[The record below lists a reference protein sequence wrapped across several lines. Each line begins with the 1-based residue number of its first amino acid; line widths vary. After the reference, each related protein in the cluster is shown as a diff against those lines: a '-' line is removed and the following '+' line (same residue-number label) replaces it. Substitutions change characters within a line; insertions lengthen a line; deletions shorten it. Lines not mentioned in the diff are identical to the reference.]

1 MRQNIALYL
10 GNMEVEFSQP
20 PEIYYNY
27 FQDEVTNPTIIKN
40 SFSKTITIEGTK
52 ENNKIF
58 GHYWN
63 LERIQDYGS
72 YNGVYFNATKR
83 TPFSLFVNGNLY
95 ETGYAKLLE
104 VRKLHNGVEYDI
116 ELYGG
121 LGQFFYGLTANEET
135 GNKLKLSDLDYRGTS
150 NSDTEFDFTI
160 NKDLVYDAWFQ
171 STPYANENNLFH
183 YINFVPSYNGYPKDV
198 DSDKVLINTYKS
210 PFFTKADEDGK
221 VVSDNAYDY
230 SYEVYGG
237 SYVIAKLPQKM
248 TEWEICDLRAGL
260 QRPAIRMKEIINACE
275 NYMAKPENG
284 QWTVVKDSRFF
295 NESNPYWENTWLT
308 LPMLGEMNYANE
320 TEEETTGST
329 PTPVVRELSKS
340 QYEITGIDGRYGGLT
355 MSARFSISSNSAFS
369 QYPYLYLSQRVKY
382 GGVFKLNYDSCICIR
397 MKALDAVGNVITVSP
412 WNYLATKRG
421 GDYNW
426 NVRGIGEENTIV
438 KYPGKFVKSG
448 STYNWCNEDGSI
460 ADLFFNLNL
469 QNRSFD
475 RLIMEV
481 SWMCDKDVNKNLIDN
496 GVVYGDDEIWNLI
509 SDNDDKAYS
518 NAKNLQMVQ
527 VAFVSGGISEAH
539 PLTGA
544 KFNKK
549 ILLDTSATPADY
561 FLSYCKLFGL
571 HFRKDTD
578 SNTIYIETRETYY
591 ESATTVDL
599 EEMIDRSK
607 DIKIYP
613 NTFDKKWYDFKLENV
628 DSEYVN
634 DYKNTTT
641 FDYGVKRINTGYD
654 FDKSVKSLLDN
665 NILKGAIEC
674 AEKSKYYSYYGNNTQ
689 IKPWMLDG
697 ISYNLYGVFDSGET
711 TEVKIDAREYN
722 VSGISSIK
730 YYDLLPKVQF
740 HQAENKGVDGSNVLV
755 MFRGYQDTVTPDA
768 KQINYWLTDDIDVM
782 FPLNGNPCWLYTYD
796 EFDENGVKIARKL
809 SSLPSFGRYWLNG
822 KYISD
827 SLDFGQPRQLY
838 CDYITNESSTLYSKY
853 WKTYIED
860 MYDVN
865 TRMLDCYV
873 RLNERP
879 NPNWLKRFYWFD
891 NSLWRINKIE
901 DWSVSSFETTKM
913 QFIKVHNTGDYSSST
928 PTTAGTLTI
937 SASPYN
943 IPSSGGVVTFT
954 VTSSDGSCWV
964 GDDSWNI
971 YFGMTPSGCGN
982 TTFTVTVPPSNKG
995 RTMKLNIIGEN
1006 DQVGNGVELVQDG
1019 VNFYVEEIGSYVSM
1033 NMPYQGG
1040 TTQYR
1045 VVSDNY
1051 WTVSSD
1057 NPYCIPQV
1065 LSGSGD
1071 TILDVVWGTNNNF
1084 NKRSATLTFTDSQ
1097 GNVVTQYKVQDGSYY
1112 INLHYEYSGGTETIN
1127 APSGGTVVSK
1137 PQWITVVDNGDGTYD
1152 ITADYNNGDYRNGTI
1167 IITYPNGKVL
1177 TIIAEQDKA
1186 MAFVVTPTNI
1196 DFGKDGG
1203 VEAVQINNPS
1213 NDVWVVTSKPD
1224 WITVSQTG
1232 GNSDAIIFVEAPYYS
1247 EERRTGTITIRDLTT
1262 SRQYN
1267 ITVYQIG
1274 EQFRKRIIVTPSGVT
1289 VSGDGEQTINVQLEY
1304 IGRGFDSVYADLDN
1318 MGHLIKSVTF
1328 SPFTGET
1335 CNATIVTKGNYT
1347 YQAINFSLLFY
1358 AYTDS
1363 DIYGELIINET
1374 GSTPRLIVNPTSIG
1388 FGPTGG
1394 TATFIVDANDEWDI
1408 E

>member
-52 ENNKIF
+52 QNNNIF

-150 NSDTEFDFTI
+150 NSETEFDFTI
-160 NKDLVYDAWFQ
+160 NKDLVYSSWFVTGPDADERYL
-171 STPYANENNLFH
+171 SH
-183 YINFVPSYNGYPKDV
+183 YINFIPSYNGYPKDV
-198 DSDKVLINTYKS
+198 DSDKVLINSNNS
-210 PFFTKADEDGK
+210 PFFSKADEDGK
-221 VVSDNAYDY
+221 PLPDSAYEYAYSD
-230 SYEVYGG
+230 YGG
-237 SYVIAKLPQKM
+237 SYVLGKLPQKM
-248 TEWEICDLRAGL
+248 TEWEIGDLRAGL

-275 NYMAKPENG
+275 RYMAKPENG
-284 QWTVVKDSRFF
+284 GWTIVKDGRFF
-295 NESNPYWENTWLT
+295 NSNNPYWEKTWLT

-320 TEEETTGST
+320 TEEESSGAT
-329 PTPVVRELSKS
+329 PTPVVTKISNDE
-340 QYEITGIDGRYGGLT
+340 YEITGIDGRYGGLT
-355 MSARFSISSNSAFS
+355 MSARLSISSNSAFS
-369 QYPYLYLSQRVKY
+369 QYSNLFLSQRVKY
-382 GGVFKLNYDSCICIR
+382 AGVFTLNYDSCICMR
-397 MKALDAVGNVITVSP
+397 MRALDAVGNTITASP
-412 WNYLATKRG
+412 WSYLTNRRG
-421 GDYNW
+421 NGYNW
-426 NVRGIGEENTIV
+426 NIMGIGEENTIV
-438 KYPGKFVKSG
+438 QYPGKFIKSG
-448 STYNWCNEDGSI
+448 SKYYWCNEDGSV
-460 ADLFFNLNL
+460 ADIYFNLNL
-469 QNRSFD
+469 QNRGFD
-475 RLIMEV
+475 KLVLEIA
-481 SWMCDKDVNKNLIDN
+481 WMCDKDVSKNLVDN
-496 GVVYGDDEIWNLI
+496 GILYGDSDITNVL
-509 SDNDDKAYS
+509 SDNDDKVYTT
-518 NAKNLQMVQ
+518 AKNLQTVE
-527 VAFVSGGISEAH
+527 VAFISGGVSEAH
-539 PLTGA
+539 PLSGA

-549 ILLDTSATPADY
+549 ALLDTSGTPADY

-607 DIKIYP
+607 DIKIHP

-634 DYKNTTT
+634 DYKNTTS

-654 FDKSVKSLLDN
+654 FDKDVKSLLSN
-665 NILKGAIEC
+665 NILKGAVEC
-674 AEKSKYYSYYGNNTQ
+674 AEKSKYYSYFGNNTQ

-697 ISYNLYGVFDSGET
+697 LSYNLYGVFDSGQT
-711 TEVKIDAREYN
+711 TEITMDAREYT

-755 MFRGYQDTVTPDA
+755 MFRGFENLKTPDN
-768 KQINYWLTDDIDVM
+768 KNIDYWLTDDLDVM
-782 FPLNGNPCWLYTYD
+782 FPLNGNPCWIYTYD
-796 EFDENGVKIARKL
+796 EYDNNGVQIARRIT
-809 SSLPSFGRYWLNG
+809 SLPSFGRYWLNG
-822 KYISD
+822 KYITN

-838 CDYITNESSTLYSKY
+838 CDYITNESSTLYDKY
-853 WKTYIED
+853 WKSYIED

-865 TRMLDCYV
+865 TRILDCYV

-928 PTTAGTLTI
+928 PSTANTLTI
-937 SASPYN
+937 SAY
-943 IPSSGGVVTFT
+943 PSYVAQSGEVVTFT

-971 YFGMTPSGCGN
+971 YFGYTPSGCGS
-982 TTFTVTVPPSNKG
+982 TTFTVTVPSTNQS

-1006 DQVGNGVELVQDG
+1006 NQIGNGCELYQNGPILEVT
-1019 VNFYVEEIGSYVSM
+1019 EIGDYVGR
-1033 NMPYQGG
+1033 NIPYQGG
-1040 TTQYR
+1040 TTRYR
-1045 VVSDNY
+1045 VTSNHPWTVTSDNE
-1051 WTVSSD
+1051 
-1057 NPYCIPQV
+1057 YCVPQTQ
-1065 LSGSGD
+1065 SGASGYSYVN
-1071 TILDVVWGTNNNF
+1071 VVWLPNDGFSNRT
-1084 NKRSATLTFTDSQ
+1084 ATLTFTDSQ
-1097 GNVVTQYKVQDGSYY
+1097 GNVVTQYKTQEGSYY
-1112 INLHYEYSGGTETIN
+1112 INLSYDYTGGTKTVN

-1137 PQWITVVDNGDGTYD
+1137 PQWITIVDNGDGTYD
-1152 ITADYNNGDYRNGTI
+1152 FTADYNYGDYRNATV
-1167 IITYPNGKVL
+1167 IITYPNGKVMTVIVEQEGKDF
-1177 TIIAEQDKA
+1177 TISPMEIEFEQDGGTQ
-1186 MAFVVTPTNI
+1186 FINI
-1196 DFGKDGG
+1196 DNPKGNNWRVMSYPNWVSLNMTQGDGDGWIGVTASSFTGNVLSGEIIIYNATTDTTYTVSVKQYGSSFVRYISITPNPYQADKDG
-1203 VEAVQINNPS
+1203 ETFT
-1213 NDVWVVTSKPD
+1213 VT
-1224 WITVSQTG
+1224 
-1232 GNSDAIIFVEAPYYS
+1232 
-1247 EERRTGTITIRDLTT
+1247 
-1262 SRQYN
+1262 
-1267 ITVYQIG
+1267 
-1274 EQFRKRIIVTPSGVT
+1274 
-1289 VSGDGEQTINVQLEY
+1289 LEY
-1304 IGRGFDSVYADLDN
+1304 VGRRRDFVIASYDSDN
-1318 MGHLIKSVTF
+1318 IQVGDIV
-1328 SPFTGET
+1328 FTGET
-1335 CNATIVTKGNYT
+1335 ATVEITINANPFNSQRTSTVTFNGETVSATLTIN
-1347 YQAINFSLLFY
+1347 QAANPYL
-1358 AYTDS
+1358 
-1363 DIYGELIINET
+1363 
-1374 GSTPRLIVNPTSIG
+1374 RVNPE
-1388 FGPTGG
+1388 
-1394 TATFIVDANDEWDI
+1394 TFILASSGTTGTFRIDTNDTFII